1 MEAASIPLDA
11 QRTGLLAA
19 FRLRRRDRR
28 VRRLLSDAERFERAA
43 TRLEAQIQPDCWQV
57 RQLRG
62 SAEQLRELAVA
73 EAA

>member
-1 MEAASIPLDA
+1 MEAASIPLEA
-11 QRTGLLAA
+11 QQGGLLAT
-19 FRLRRRDRR
+19 FRARRRDRR
-28 VRRLLSDAERFERAA
+28 VRRLLSDADRFERAA
-43 TRLEAQIQPDCWQV
+43 TRLEAQIEPDCWQV